1 MERKNIKKIKWD
13 QNNIQDHNKSRGTR
27 MKINEKKT
35 PKKSKNESPRPL
47 TYQG

>member
-13 QNNIQDHNKSRGTR
+13 QNNIQDHNKLRRTR

-35 PKKSKNESPRPL
+35 PKKSKMSISHLHP
-47 TYQG
+47 YQS

>member
-13 QNNIQDHNKSRGTR
+13 QNNIQGHNKFRGTR

-35 PKKSKNESPRPL
+35 PKKSKIQIPQVITN
-47 TYQG
+47 QD